1 MEVSPVRSATTS
13 PTPLG
18 PRQQAAL
25 DLVCGR
31 VPALQALYC
40 FGSAVSGDTHPDSD
54 VDVAVLTAIRM
65 DPLERWR
72 LQEDLAALIGRG
84 VDLVDLR
91 SASAVMKV
99 QVLASGVVLVD
110 RDPHARAW
118 FEMIAL
124 ADYARLNEERKAILA
139 DIKDRGHV
147 Y

>member
-1 MEVSPVRSATTS
+1 M
-13 PTPLG
+13 
-18 PRQQAAL
+18 
-25 DLVCGR
+25 
-31 VPALQALYC
+31 
-40 FGSAVSGDTHPDSD
+40 SGDTHPDSD